1 MSGAGCWHNHQ
12 LPNKSVSLYH
22 CAAVFGVATP
32 NVGEATKRVG
42 HRRKR
47 QFVKNRKCCLTAS
60 YGFGNNPRFWFAEG
74 FPSGQREQTVNLSA
88 LPSKVRIL
96 LPPPTTGDSGFFRAA
111 VWPGGCSSMVE
122 QKPSKLKTRVRSPS
136 PAPRPL
142 GCSGFA
148 HVAQWQST
156 PLVRERS
163 AVQSCPWAPGFWW
176 FRACRRLLCFCLI
189 LFFLSFI
196 FLA

>member
-1 MSGAGCWHNHQ
+1 MTERPPMRKKPVEQIRVGRVGAIGCQAGMSGAGCWHNHQ

-74 FPSGQREQTVNLSA
+74 FPSCQREQTVNLSA

-96 LPPPTTGDSGFFRAA
+96 LPPPTTRMNSGFSVLRFGRA
-111 VWPGGCSSMVE
+111 G
-122 QKPSKLKTRVRSPS
+122 
-136 PAPRPL
+136 
-142 GCSGFA
+142 
-148 HVAQWQST
+148 VAQW
-156 PLVRERS
+156 
-163 AVQSCPWAPGFWW
+163 
-176 FRACRRLLCFCLI
+176 
-189 LFFLSFI
+189 
-196 FLA
+196 